1 MKIATPLTEQAG
13 KKRNQYRAVSTV
25 KAMLQFKARCH
36 LHLWWYFLTRY
47 AVADSMICAGLPE
60 GGKDS
65 CQGDSGG
72 PFFSNESPETRVSK
86 ACLKIYPT
94 TSLPWTGII
103 KTFPSYGQLIVSD
116 CIFTKIGA
124 ARNCELGHRLCQ
136 GWIPRSLHRG
146 GFIVQQI
153 NIYSLTSCCKDQE
166 GIHWFL
172 FSNSTV
178 LHKYV

>member
-1 MKIATPLTEQAG
+1 MALPKSNDSA
-13 KKRNQYRAVSTV
+13 
-25 KAMLQFKARCH
+25 
-36 LHLWWYFLTRY
+36 RY

-86 ACLKIYPT
+86 ACLKIYP
-94 TSLPWTGII
+94 
-103 KTFPSYGQLIVSD
+103 SYRPLIVPD

-124 ARNCELGHRLCQ
+124 AWNCELGHWLCQ

-146 GFIVQQI
+146 CFTVQQI
-153 NIYSLTSCCKDQE
+153 YIDSFTNCYKDQE
-166 GIHWFL
+166 GIHWFYFQAVRYSTNL
-172 FSNSTV
+172 SNIYTRRFPTLLNGSQKLWPPTNSMCISH
-178 LHKYV
+178 LRNK